1 MNFFQASYLVAL
13 VALTYPAWGSQ
24 RYVLLCLVWNLVA
37 MLAASSAMDLGV
49 LSPADA
55 RISMMIVD
63 LVTGVALAMRPG
75 LARVIAAGYALTVP
89 LYVPLISGFFTRGDA
104 DFTIVYI
111 VSALQIGALAFG
123 TFGDHSGG
131 GKRRGLSPRRVP
143 LAISLGGDTV
153 LPGHVSAHSGED
165 LEVR

>member
-13 VALTYPAWGSQ
+13 VALTYPAWTRQ
-24 RYVLLCLVWNLVA
+24 RFALIFLWGNLAA
-37 MLAASSAMDLGV
+37 MLAFSLAMDIGA

-55 RISMMIVD
+55 RVSMMIVD

-104 DFTIVYI
+104 DFTIVYC
-111 VSALQIGALAFG
+111 VSALQIMALAFG
-123 TFGDHSGG
+123 TLGNNSGG
-131 GKRRGLSPRRVP
+131 GKRRRFVSGRGSLALSKGDRR
-143 LAISLGGDTV
+143 L
-153 LPGHVSAHSGED
+153 LPGTISRLAGED
-165 LEVR
+165 R